1 MLTDITFCHGEGN
14 LGRVC
19 ARRQC
24 CRRYTG
30 LKELQP
36 GQSHAQA
43 QMLCRPSVMLVGEAS
58 YAAENAYRFYLP
70 VGDTDGAV

>member
-1 MLTDITFCHGEGN
+1 MNAVTLCHGEGN

-19 ARRQC
+19 ARRQHC
-24 CRRYTG
+24 QRYI
-30 LKELQP
+30 EL
-36 GQSHAQA
+36 SHPHPVHVSQA

-70 VGDTDGAV
+70 VGDADGAV